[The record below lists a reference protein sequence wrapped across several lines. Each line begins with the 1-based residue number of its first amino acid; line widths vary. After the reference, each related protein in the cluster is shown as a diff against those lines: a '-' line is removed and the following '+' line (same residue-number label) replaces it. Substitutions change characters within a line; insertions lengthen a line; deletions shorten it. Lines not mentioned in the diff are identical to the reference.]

1 MLYKSYSLTLN
12 AKKSSHG
19 IQKAIRQVSPLP
31 PLKQNTMSG
40 YVQSRT
46 DMSMLMLFPL
56 SLKRQRF
63 MVNLQASTIAFIL
76 HECKQVFN
84 QYLYLHFPTQSM

>member
-12 AKKSSHG
+12 AKKSSHV

-40 YVQSRT
+40 YGQSRR

-56 SLKRQRF
+56 L
-63 MVNLQASTIAFIL
+63 
-76 HECKQVFN
+76 
-84 QYLYLHFPTQSM
+84 